1 MAEVTVSSNK
11 GLGPSRVKDTTGSG
25 GGIGSTVWYAQE
37 ESEPLNV
44 EDYTVHG
51 YQVQLV
57 DSTDPDALKTATVTT
72 IMAVYIEATNDE
84 DMVDGS
90 NTYLRKGGQVPTPK
104 NFQVIAQYNINNT
117 TNTEG
122 IMYSD
127 VWNFKWA
134 RVRVNVTVE
143 GGCRLVILEKHNA

>member
-25 GGIGSTVWYAQE
+25 SGAGATVWCAQE

-57 DSTDPDALKTATVTT
+57 DSTDPDALKAAGVGTV
-72 IMAVYIEATNDE
+72 MAVYIEATNDE

-90 NTYLRKGGQVPTPK
+90 NTYLRKGGQAPVPK
-104 NFQVIAQYNINNT
+104 NFQVIAQYNI
-117 TNTEG
+117 TNILNQNG

-134 RVRVNVTVE
+134 RVRVNVTAE